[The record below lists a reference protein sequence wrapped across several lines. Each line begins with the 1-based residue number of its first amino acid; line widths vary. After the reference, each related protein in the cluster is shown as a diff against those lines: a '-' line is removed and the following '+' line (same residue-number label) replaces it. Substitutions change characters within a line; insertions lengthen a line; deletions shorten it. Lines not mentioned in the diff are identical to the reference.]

1 VSGAAGAAGWSGEL
15 ESELGLSAGLDFAA
29 FLGLGPE
36 EADAGEDSSFDVGEL
51 VAGIVFDGGSGVV
64 DEGFGAAMDLL
75 DVGSD
80 LQEN

>member
-15 ESELGLSAGLDFAA
+15 ESELGLSAGLDFA
-29 FLGLGPE
+29 FLGPEPE